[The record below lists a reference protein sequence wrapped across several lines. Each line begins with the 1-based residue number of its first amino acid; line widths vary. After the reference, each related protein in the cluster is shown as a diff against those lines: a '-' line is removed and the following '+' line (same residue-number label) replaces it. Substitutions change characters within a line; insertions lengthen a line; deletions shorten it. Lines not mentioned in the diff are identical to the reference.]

1 MRLPEALH
9 KAILRAAQ
17 KSFGDVKVYLF
28 GSRVFDDKIGGDID
42 LAIDADVPYEEFRT
56 KKAQFLASLMRE
68 GYDLNFDI
76 VPYRHKDPLF
86 RAEIETHAIDLTQT
100 AIK

>member
-1 MRLPEALH
+1 
-9 KAILRAAQ
+9 
-17 KSFGDVKVYLF
+17 
-28 GSRVFDDKIGGDID
+28 
-42 LAIDADVPYEEFRT
+42 
-56 KKAQFLASLMRE
+56 MRE

-76 VPYRHKDPLF
+76 VLYRHKDPLF

>member
-1 MRLPEALH
+1 MRLPESLH
-9 KAILRAAQ
+9 KAILRTAQ

-42 LAIDADVPYEEFRT
+42 LAIDIDVPYEEFRA
-56 KKAQFLASLMRE
+56 KKAQFLALLMRE

-76 VPYRHKDPLF
+76 VPYRHKDPSF
-86 RAEIETHAIDLTQT
+86 RAEIETHAIDLTQPSV
-100 AIK
+100 K